1 MPILNS
7 VYKGKKLF
15 VSEFFCPN
23 CFVIRPYDLRPT
35 SKELTFY
42 PIPFL
47 ETREAFDV
55 IECQECKNV
64 FDPEILKRN
73 IQSLLKLA
81 GIAKYQLDQGIAP
94 GFLKLQLISDGLQ
107 ESFADQL
114 ITLAQQ

>member
-1 MPILNS
+1 MVILNS

-15 VSEFFCPN
+15 VSEFFCPH
-23 CFVIRPYDLRPT
+23 CFIVRPYALKPM
-35 SKELTFY
+35 SKELMFY

-47 ETREAFDV
+47 ETSEASDV
-55 IECQECKNV
+55 VQCQKCKNV

-81 GIAKYQLDQGIAP
+81 GIAKYQLEQGISP

-107 ESFADQL
+107 ESFADKL
-114 ITLAQQ
+114 ITLAQH